1 MPNTP
6 AGMRQ
11 CPTRADGTHALFA
24 HVIAPSTCQERQRG
38 FYHKCPSCSFYNPR
52 GLREP
57 AALPLDGQA
66 HPAAPR
72 LPPLEVPSRNG
83 AHANGSASNGAA
95 VHGAAVNGAPANG
108 RVAPNG
114 AAHRGIEPAFP
125 DVIAEVA
132 AG

>member
-24 HVIAPSTCQERQRG
+24 HVIALPTCQERQRG

-57 AALPLDGQA
+57 AAPTANGHA
-66 HPAAPR
+66 HPTVPR
-72 LPPLEVPSRNG
+72 LPPLAVPARNG
-83 AHANGSASNGAA
+83 VHPNGKHSNGRAEAA
-95 VHGAAVNGAPANG
+95 QATLPPLEPEFPAPVVAEV
-108 RVAPNG
+108 VAP
-114 AAHRGIEPAFP
+114 
-125 DVIAEVA
+125 
-132 AG
+132 